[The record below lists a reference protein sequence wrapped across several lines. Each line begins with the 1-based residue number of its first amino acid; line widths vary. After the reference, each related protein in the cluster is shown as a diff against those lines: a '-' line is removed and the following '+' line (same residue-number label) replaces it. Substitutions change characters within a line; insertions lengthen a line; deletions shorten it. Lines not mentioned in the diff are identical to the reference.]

1 MTDVNLGLF
10 KPDKSLLHLNRGEVL
25 HIEPLLGLNI
35 RLPNFEFAAFSWNDI
50 GMIYFL
56 VLITIR

>member
-25 HIEPLLGLNI
+25 NIEPPLGLKSGCQV
-35 RLPNFEFAAFSWNDI
+35 LSLQLLA
-50 GMIYFL
+50 GMIL
-56 VLITIR
+56 E